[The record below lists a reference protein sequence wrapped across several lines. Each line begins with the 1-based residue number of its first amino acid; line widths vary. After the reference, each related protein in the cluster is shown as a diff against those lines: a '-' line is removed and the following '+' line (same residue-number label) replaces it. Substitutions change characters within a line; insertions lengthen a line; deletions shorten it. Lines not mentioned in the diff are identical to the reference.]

1 MVLSLIL
8 AALFGL
14 IYLLMIP
21 QYVDTHIHAQNVQS
35 FYAKKFVGQL
45 ERELFF
51 TALSENWESPD
62 HSLVS
67 FSLRGMLVLLLLVLC
82 VCFHVACVMYLHL
95 TSVQVRFPDLSQ
107 QPHVCK
113 DHTLNTLFVIGFSHS
128 VVVLGLLM
136 AILCLFVV

>member
-35 FYAKKFVGQL
+35 YYAKKFVGQL
-45 ERELFF
+45 EKELFF
-51 TALSENWESPD
+51 TAFSENWESPA
-62 HSLVS
+62 HALVS
-67 FSLRGMLVLLLLVLC
+67 LSLRGMLVLLLLVLC

-95 TSVQVRFPDLSQ
+95 TSVQVRLPDLFSSLTR
-107 QPHVCK
+107 VK
-113 DHTLNTLFVIGFSHS
+113 ITLLIHSLS
-128 VVVLGLLM
+128 VVLVTLLLLW
-136 AILCLFVV
+136 AS

>member
-35 FYAKKFVGQL
+35 YYAKTFVGLL
-45 ERELFF
+45 EKELFF
-51 TALSENWESPD
+51 TAFSENWESPA
-62 HSLVS
+62 HALVS
-67 FSLRGMLVLLLLVLC
+67 LSLRGMLVLLLLVLC

-95 TSVQVRFPDLSQ
+95 TSVQVRLPDLFSSLTR
-107 QPHVCK
+107 VK
-113 DHTLNTLFVIGFSHS
+113 ITLLIHSLS
-128 VVVLGLLM
+128 VVLVTLLLLW
-136 AILCLFVV
+136 AS

>member
-35 FYAKKFVGQL
+35 YYAKKFVGQL
-45 ERELFF
+45 EKELFF
-51 TALSENWESPD
+51 TAFSENWESPA
-62 HSLVS
+62 HTLVS
-67 FSLRGMLVLLLLVLC
+67 LSLRGMLVLLLLVLC

-95 TSVQVRFPDLSQ
+95 TSVQVRLPDLFSSLTR
-107 QPHVCK
+107 VK
-113 DHTLNTLFVIGFSHS
+113 ITLLIHSLS
-128 VVVLGLLM
+128 VVLVTLLLLW
-136 AILCLFVV
+136 AS